1 MARSRFSS
9 WMARENS
16 GANFRVA
23 VWLRMMLMSLVI
35 ATVNDRNDM
44 KARTITTPLA
54 KVPAAVHRCNR
65 STFI

>member
-1 MARSRFSS
+1 
-9 WMARENS
+9 MARENS

-44 KARTITTPLA
+44 IAEDDHDALGE
-54 KVPAAVHRCNR
+54 VPAAVHRR
-65 STFI
+65 KYLHSFERFLLEGD

>member
-1 MARSRFSS
+1 
-9 WMARENS
+9 MARENS

-44 KARTITTPLA
+44 KPDDHDALGEGSGRGPQVQQIYI
-54 KVPAAVHRCNR
+54 HWNGSSWR
-65 STFI
+65 